1 VLKRNKNTFIH
12 VNRSIVSEKMK
23 ESFKSIMPVT
33 AIILLLCFT
42 LVPVESGAFLAF
54 IIGALLLIVGMGLFS
69 MGADTA
75 MTPIGQYIG
84 ATAIRKKK
92 IWILVLICFIVGVL
106 ITISEPDLHVL
117 SEQVSDIP
125 KVWLIGGVAI
135 GVGLFLAI
143 ACLRIVF
150 SIKFSYLL
158 IGCYAFI
165 FLLMFFIPSD
175 FAAIAFD
182 AGGVTTGPISVP
194 FIIAIGTGI
203 ASMRNDKN
211 ADNDSFGLTA
221 LCSVGPIIAVL
232 LLGLVF
238 KPGDSEYIA
247 PETIIAAD
255 SRELISIYLRAFPT
269 YMKEVGIALLPIIV
283 FFNISRFLGAKQTK
297 EEFVRILIG
306 IVYTYVGLV
315 LFLVGINVGFLPIGT
330 LIGKTFGAMDI
341 SWIIVPIGMVIGF
354 FVIAAEPAVPILT
367 KQVHEVTGGAV
378 PQKALRVS
386 LMIGMALSVGLAL
399 TRILLRIPILYFLVP
414 GYVIALTLS
423 FFVPD
428 IFTAIAFDAGGVA
441 SGAMTASFLLPMGI
455 GLCTAVGGNVTTE
468 GFGMVAMVAMTPLI
482 TIQVLGLYSKI
493 RRRRLGKAQEEAKGQ
508 ESEDIIS

>member
-1 VLKRNKNTFIH
+1 MHKNKKTFIH

-23 ESFKSIMPVT
+23 ESFTSIMPVT
-33 AIILLLCFT
+33 AIILLICFT
-42 LVPVESGAFLAF
+42 LVPVQSGAFLAF
-54 IIGALLLIVGMGLFS
+54 LIGALMLIVGMGLFS

-84 ATAIRKKK
+84 STAIRKRK
-92 IWILVLICFIVGVL
+92 IWLLVLLCFIVGVL

-117 SEQVSDIP
+117 STQVSEIP
-125 KVWLIGGVAI
+125 KVYLIGAVGI
-135 GVGLFLAI
+135 GVGIFLAI

-150 SIKFSYLL
+150 SIKFKYLL
-158 IGCYAFI
+158 VAFYSII
-165 FLLMFFIPSD
+165 FIAIFFIPKD
-175 FAAIAFD
+175 FVAIAFD

-203 ASMRNDKN
+203 ASLRSDKN

-221 LCSVGPIIAVL
+221 LCSIGPIMAVL

-238 KPGDSEYIA
+238 KPSGSTYTATEIVSA
-247 PETIIAAD
+247 EN
-255 SRELISIYLRAFPT
+255 SRELIVIFLKSIPE
-269 YMKEVGIALLPIIV
+269 YMKEVGIALLPIIC
-283 FFNISRFLGAKQTK
+283 FYLICKLFGAKQSK
-297 EEFVRILIG
+297 ADFIKILVG
-306 IVYTYVGLV
+306 VLYTYVGLV

-330 LIGKTFGAMDI
+330 LIGQTLGNLDYN
-341 SWIIVPIGMVIGF
+341 WIIVPIGMVIGF
-354 FVIAAEPAVPILT
+354 FIIAAEPAVPVLT

-378 PQKALRVS
+378 PQKALRIS
-386 LMIGMALSVGLAL
+386 LMIGMAISVGLAL
-399 TRILLRIPILYFLVP
+399 IRILCHIPILYFLIP
-414 GYVIALTLS
+414 GYVVAITLS

-428 IFTAIAFDAGGVA
+428 IFTAVAFDAGGVA

-455 GLCTAVGGNVTTE
+455 GLCTAVGGNVITE

-493 RRRRLGKAQEEAKGQ
+493 QRRKLNKQVGAADG
-508 ESEDIIS
+508 SDSDIIS

>member
-1 VLKRNKNTFIH
+1 
-12 VNRSIVSEKMK
+12 MK
-23 ESFKSIMPVT
+23 ESFTSIMPVT

-42 LVPVESGAFLAF
+42 VVPVESGAFLAF
-54 IIGALLLIVGMGLFS
+54 IVGAVLLIVGMGLFS

-84 ATAIRKKK
+84 STAIRKRK
-92 IWILVLICFIVGVL
+92 IWLLVLLCFVVGVL

-117 SEQVSDIP
+117 ATQVSEIP
-125 KVWLIGGVAI
+125 KVWLIGGVAL
-135 GVGLFLAI
+135 GVGIFLAI

-158 IGCYAFI
+158 LGFYAAIFI
-165 FLLMFFIPSD
+165 AIFFIPRD
-175 FAAIAFD
+175 FVAIAFD

-211 ADNDSFGLTA
+211 ADSDSFGLTA
-221 LCSVGPIIAVL
+221 LCSIGPIAAVL

-238 KPGDSEYIA
+238 KPSGGEYIA
-247 PETIIAAD
+247 PETVIAAD
-255 SRELISIYLRAFPT
+255 SKELIRIYLKAIPE

-283 FFNISRFLGAKQTK
+283 FFNICKFFGAKQTK
-297 EEFVRILIG
+297 EEFVKILIG

-330 LIGKTFGAMDI
+330 LIGKTFGSMEA
-341 SWIIVPIGMVIGF
+341 SWVIVPIGMLIGF
-354 FVIAAEPAVPILT
+354 FIIAAEPAVPILT

-386 LMIGMALSVGLAL
+386 LMIGMAISVGLAL
-399 TRILLRIPILYFLVP
+399 LRILFRIPILYFLIP
-414 GYVIALTLS
+414 GYAIALTLS

-455 GLCTAVGGNVTTE
+455 GLCTAVGGDVTTE

-482 TIQVLGLYSKI
+482 TIQLLGLYSKI
-493 RRRRLGKAQEEAKGQ
+493 KRGRLFKRKG
-508 ESEDIIS
+508 EDAVSDSDDILS